1 MSFWS
6 IVYYPSI
13 VNKYQVFRS
22 NIFSKTLKCK
32 YKGDIFLCELSWN
45 SHFLSNRNSPTEKGG
60 KTSNRDWHVGRCS
73 SFLSMWVILSLTL
86 CNTHSF
92 FFLYTLYPNCTI
104 LKWFLFANRHLCQ
117 IYTSGF
123 MQNSQENCMVFI

>member
-13 VNKYQVFRS
+13 VNKYQAFRS

-73 SFLSMWVILSLTL
+73 SFLSMWVILSLSL

-92 FFLYTLYPNCTI
+92 FLIHSLPELYNFKVICVKFIQVDLCKIHKKTA
-104 LKWFLFANRHLCQ
+104 WFS
-117 IYTSGF
+117 YKK
-123 MQNSQENCMVFI
+123 